1 MLFSTYCVMRISF
14 SPLLLMIFL
23 AANARS
29 SAQGNSSFCSSTA
42 LVPVFKQ
49 DFGSSATP
57 STTTT
62 APAGSTNYNFGG
74 VGTDGNYIVTP
85 SVENASKSDWTKG
98 GDHTGN
104 TNGNMFLVNAGGNR
118 SIFLQQNVS
127 GLCPGSSYS
136 FTAWLANVNTINTK
150 SVCGT
155 GLVYPKITFNIKDLS
170 NNLLATYTTDTLPLS
185 PVNGS
190 PNWIKYGFQFSLP
203 ANITSLKLEIVD
215 FRGGGAACG
224 NDVALDDILFEACV
238 PQITV
243 SLAGNASVCVGD
255 SGKLQTTLLNSP
267 YTNPAYLWQ
276 KSKDGGTTWDDLT
289 ATPNDSSYY
298 FFNNVVPANS
308 GLYRVLVAPTAA
320 NIYNQ
325 YCSAISNTLFYSVNS
340 LPVLQPFTNAPL
352 CTGNTLQLKANASGG
367 SGSYASYKWTGP
379 NNFSSS
385 NADTNKLQVTRKDT
399 GNYTIQVTDTKG
411 CKNTAS
417 LFVAIDSTP
426 VLHTVSVTDTICS
439 GSVGKA
445 SVLSSIN
452 TSAYYWNA
460 SLLAGTVG
468 NIGGIVNPE
477 YSGTRSA
484 TLTNT
489 GTIPARIK
497 YSVYAKNNNC
507 ISNTLDTIIT
517 VMPVTSLANAGNDTS
532 VCSIT
537 NLLLQANSHAYGSG
551 KWKQLSGPST
561 VTFSNT
567 QLSQPNISNVIPGNY
582 MFEWRITGYCGSNTD
597 TVAITLIDKPTPSFT
612 VSDTLI
618 CAGNSISLTNTTQNS
633 TLYSY
638 TWDFGNGTYS
648 SVVNPNAI
656 VYTGSLSGRDTSY
669 IITLKA
675 FTGCDTVSTS
685 KTIIV
690 RSKPKISFTAQT
702 NGNCFPI
709 LATFNF
715 GSTADSIIQKIYF
728 GDSSTRFIQHTSSI
742 SHTYQSLNTKNF
754 YPTYVSSNNCGTD
767 SLKLT
772 ITGYQTPTIA
782 FSKVTDTVCA
792 GTTGQIVVNS
802 SITNSKYYWYSKQY
816 IVSDSS
822 ARNIN
827 TNINASQQYNIYDS
841 IYAISPTGCKS
852 NTIDTSITVMPL
864 SNKASAGSDSIICNA
879 INFSLY
885 ANTPTHASG
894 TWKQVTGPTI
904 ISFIDA
910 ARNNT
915 GLSGLTPGNYQFAWH
930 INGYCSATADTV
942 TIQYIDKPTP
952 SFGISDTLVCAGSSV
967 LFTNTTP
974 NINNYHYSWDFAN
987 GTFSNIANP
996 SSISYIGSASGKDTS
1011 YTITLK
1017 AFSNCDTIFTNKTI
1031 TVRSKPIAS
1040 FIATPLN
1047 SCFPLRVS
1055 FSPATVG
1062 SAYTSKLV
1070 FELGKDSLLLSD
1082 SSFTHTYF
1090 GNTNGILQP
1099 KLILT
1104 NTCGTDTAIQFINAI
1119 ANTLQIKNNL
1129 VDTAIC
1135 GIPYT
1140 ASFMNNTTG
1149 ANAQFWNW
1157 GDGSTTTNPSQTPT
1171 HTYNKPGVYTIT
1183 HSAKHVCGDT
1193 VITKTIRLNKVPHTV
1208 IQPLNSNY
1216 CIGDT
1221 ILLKTDMD
1229 SSIQYKWLLNNTLFD
1244 SSANTKYI
1252 FTTPG
1257 NYIPSLYSSITANG
1271 FKCTDSTSIKI
1282 QVIGEKP
1289 GKANINPTNG
1299 FCVPFTVK
1307 LVSESLP
1314 AAKVSWRMGA
1324 DTTIYGDSTQFTY
1337 VQGGDYW
1344 VKMEAVNKGGC
1355 AFIDSTF
1362 ISIRSPQGKINFKTG
1377 IYCNNN
1383 FKVTFS
1389 PTVQYTD
1396 RIVWDFGDGTLIET
1410 GVQNI
1415 THQYIKPGIYHPVV
1429 TLISNTGCH
1438 IKIPLTD
1445 SVVMENVKANFTT
1458 KTIFECGNTI
1468 FEFTD
1473 SSIATH
1479 GISDYRWLT
1488 DSKIISNTRTASSNF
1503 TLTGTHKTELIVT
1516 GKYGCSDTVS
1526 GTYNVPIYN
1535 LPKVNINA
1543 INEAC
1548 LNSLMEFK
1556 SEISSIDSVILRLW
1570 NLGNGK
1576 NFTDSTVRI
1585 LYYDQGKYTV
1595 KLTVATVNKCYDSAL
1610 KQITIHPVPQ
1620 VKVAGPEKICA
1631 GETVELQAAG
1641 ATNFVWKD
1649 QQENIICNN
1658 CLTVKVKPLRST
1670 QYKVIGYN
1678 EFGCTQ
1684 VNSTNIQVIDKIKIK
1699 VAPEDTICVGQSVRL
1714 WASGATYYQ
1723 WLPASGL
1730 NNYTIA
1736 TPTATP
1742 TTTTAYRVV
1751 GRDMNN
1757 CFTDTATV
1765 RVVVGNPTP
1774 VKVGKDSSFVA
1785 GSKIQ
1790 LHATTATANIIRW
1803 KWSGG
1808 ADLSC
1813 VSCPNPIAR
1822 VVFDECISCAATNM
1836 YGCTTND
1843 TVCFKTFCPTTE
1855 VFLPNAFTP
1864 DGDGIND
1871 VFFVQAK
1878 GVRNIKS
1885 LRVFN
1890 RWGEVVFE
1898 KTNILPND
1906 AGNGWNGKI
1915 RGVAANPD
1923 VYVYICEVVCE
1934 KGGTQLYKG
1943 NVAIIR

>member
-1 MLFSTYCVMRISF
+1 MRTSF
-14 SPLLLMIFL
+14 TPLLLMIFL
-23 AANARS
+23 AAS
-29 SAQGNSSFCSSTA
+29 TQLFAQGNSSFCSNTA

-49 DFGSSATP
+49 DFGSSANA
-57 STTTT
+57 SATTT

-85 SVENASKSDWTKG
+85 RVENAGKSDWTKG

-136 FTAWLANVNTINTK
+136 FTAWLANVNTITTK

-155 GLVYPKITFNIKDLS
+155 GLVYPKITFNIKDLA

-185 PVNGS
+185 PVNG
-190 PNWIKYGFQFSLP
+190 PVNWIKYGFQFSLP

-289 ATPNDSSYY
+289 ATPNDSNYY
-298 FFNNVVPANS
+298 FFNNVIPANS

-325 YCSAISNTLFYSVNS
+325 YCSAISNTVFYTVNS

-367 SGSYASYKWTGP
+367 SGTYANYKWTGP
-379 NNFSSS
+379 NNFLSLS
-385 NADTNKLQVTRKDT
+385 ADTNKIQVGRKDT
-399 GNYTIQVTDTKG
+399 GTYTIQVTDTKG
-411 CKNTAS
+411 CKNKAS

-426 VLHTVSVTDTICS
+426 VLTTVSVTDTICS
-439 GSVGKA
+439 GSIGQA

-452 TSAYYWNA
+452 TSAYYWTA
-460 SLLAGTVG
+460 SLLTGSVA
-468 NIGGIVNPE
+468 NIGNIVNPE

-507 ISNTLDTIIT
+507 TSNTLDTIIT
-517 VMPVTSLANAGNDTS
+517 VVPLTSLANARNDTS
-532 VCSIT
+532 ICSNT
-537 NLLLQANSHAYGSG
+537 NPSLRANLPQYGSG
-551 KWKQLSGPST
+551 KWKQISGPST
-561 VTFSNT
+561 VIFSDP
-567 QLSQPNISNVIPGNY
+567 QLAQPTISNLIPGLY
-582 MFEWRITGYCGSNTD
+582 LFEWRITGYCGSNAD
-597 TVAITLIDKPTPSFT
+597 TVTIHYIDKPTPSFSI
-612 VSDTLI
+612 SDTLI
-618 CAGNSISLTNTTQNS
+618 CAGNSISLTNTTLNS
-633 TLYSY
+633 SLYSY
-638 TWDFGNGTYS
+638 RWDLGNGNYTT
-648 SVVNPNAI
+648 VANPSN
-656 VYTGSLSGRDTSY
+656 VSFTGSLSGKDTSY
-669 IITLKA
+669 TIILKA
-675 FTGCDTVSTS
+675 FTSCDTVSIS
-685 KTIIV
+685 KTIVV
-690 RSKPKISFTAQT
+690 RSKPKVSFTVQT
-702 NGNCFPI
+702 NSNCFPI
-709 LATFNF
+709 NATFNF
-715 GSTADSIIQKIYF
+715 TSTADSILQKIYF
-728 GDSSTRFIQHTSSI
+728 GDSSLQFLQHTSSI
-742 SHTYQSLNTKNF
+742 NHTYQSAFNKSF
-754 YPTYVSSNNCGTD
+754 YPTYVSSNSCGAD
-767 SLKLT
+767 SLQLT
-772 ITGYQTPTIA
+772 IIGYQKPILA
-782 FSKVTDTVCA
+782 FTKVTDTVCA
-792 GTTGQIVVNS
+792 GSNGQMVVNS
-802 SITNSKYYWYSKQY
+802 TIANSKFYWYSKQY
-816 IVSDSS
+816 TASDSS
-822 ARNIN
+822 VRNIS
-827 TNINASQQYNIYDS
+827 TNINATQRYSIYDS
-841 IYAISPTGCKS
+841 VYAISPAGCKS
-852 NTIDTSITVMPL
+852 NSIDTSIKVMPL
-864 SNKASAGSDSIICNA
+864 SNKANAGSDSIICNT

-885 ANTPTHASG
+885 ANTPIQAIG
-894 TWKQVTGPTI
+894 LWKQIMGPNN
-904 ISFIDA
+904 ISFTDTA
-910 ARNNT
+910 LHNT
-915 GLSGLTPGNYQFAWH
+915 RLSGLIPGKYQFAWQ
-930 INGYCSATADTV
+930 IRGYCSVTTDTV
-942 TIQYIDKPTP
+942 TLQYIDKPTP
-952 SFGISDTLVCAGSSV
+952 SFNMSDTLVCAGNTV
-967 LFTNTTP
+967 LFTNTTV
-974 NINNYHYSWDFAN
+974 NSNNYTYTWNFGN
-987 GTFSNIANP
+987 GTIMNSAHP
-996 SSISYIGSASGKDTS
+996 SSIRFTGSVSGKDTS

-1017 AFSNCDTIFTNKTI
+1017 AFSKCDTSVVSKKI

-1040 FIATPLN
+1040 FTATPLN
-1047 SCFPLRVS
+1047 LCLPVKIL
-1055 FSPATVG
+1055 FSPTTIG
-1062 SAYTSKLV
+1062 IGCTSKFL
-1070 FELGKDSLLLSD
+1070 FEPGKDSLLLDD
-1082 SSFTHTYF
+1082 SSFVHTYF
-1090 GNTNGILQP
+1090 GNTNNILQP
-1099 KLILT
+1099 QFILT
-1104 NTCGTDTAIQFINAI
+1104 NICGADTAIKFINAI

-1129 VDTAIC
+1129 ADTTVC

-1140 ASFMNNTTG
+1140 ASFTNNTTG
-1149 ANAQFWNW
+1149 ANAQIWNW
-1157 GDGSTTTNPSQTPT
+1157 GDGSITNNPTQTLQ
-1171 HTYNKPGVYTIT
+1171 HTYTKPGIYTIT

-1193 VITKTIRLNKVPHTV
+1193 IITKTIRLNKVPHAV

-1221 ILLKTDMD
+1221 VLLGTNID
-1229 SSIQYKWLLNNTLFD
+1229 SSIQYTWFLNDRIID

-1257 NYIPSLYSSITANG
+1257 NYTPTLYTRVTAHG
-1271 FKCTDSTSIKI
+1271 FTCTDSSRIKI
-1282 QVIGEKP
+1282 QVVGEKP

-1314 AAKVSWRMGA
+1314 AASVSWNMGT
-1324 DTTIYGDSTQFTY
+1324 DSTVFGDSTLFTY
-1337 VQGGDYW
+1337 TQGGDYW
-1344 VKMEAVNKGGC
+1344 VKMKAVNKGGC
-1355 AFIDSTF
+1355 TFTDSTF

-1377 IYCNNN
+1377 TYCNNN

-1396 RIVWDFGDGTLIET
+1396 RIAWDFGDGTILET
-1410 GVQNI
+1410 SVQNI
-1415 THQYIKPGIYHPVV
+1415 THQYTKPGIYHPTV
-1429 TLISNTGCH
+1429 TLISNTGCRIH
-1438 IKIPLTD
+1438 LPITD
-1445 SVVMENVKANFTT
+1445 SVVMENVKANFST

-1468 FEFTD
+1468 FQFTD
-1473 SSIATH
+1473 SAAATH
-1479 GISDYRWLT
+1479 GIINYTWLT
-1488 DSKIISNTRTASSNF
+1488 DAKIMSTTNTASSNF
-1503 TLTGTHKTELIVT
+1503 NLTGIHKTELIVT

-1576 NFTDSTVRI
+1576 NFTDSTIRI

-1595 KLTVATVNKCYDSAL
+1595 KLTVATINKCYDSAL

-1658 CLTVKVKPLRST
+1658 CFTVKVKPLRST

-1684 VNSTNIQVIDKIKIK
+1684 VNSTNVQVIDKIKIK
-1699 VAPEDTICVGQSVRL
+1699 VAPDDTLCIGQSVRL

-1742 TTTTAYRVV
+1742 TTTTAYKVV

-1765 RVVVGNPTP
+1765 RVVVGNPTSLI
-1774 VKVGKDSSFVA
+1774 VGKDSSFVA

-1790 LHATTATANIIRW
+1790 LHATTATANIVRW
-1803 KWSGG
+1803 KWAGG
-1808 ADLSC
+1808 SDLSC
-1813 VSCPNPIAR
+1813 VNCPNPIAR
-1822 VVFDECISCAATNM
+1822 VIFDECISCSATNI
-1836 YGCTTND
+1836 YGCTSSD

-1871 VFFVQAK
+1871 VFYVQAK

-1906 AGNGWNGKI
+1906 VGSGWNGKI
-1915 RGVAANPD
+1915 KGIAANPD
-1923 VYVYICEVVCE
+1923 VYVYICEVVCD